1 MEFKDFLCLLVRII
15 LSEKIGHRGLRSKN
29 RLSGSFWFRF
39 SMVGF
44 YNGLMTMVWIHYN
57 LLWGFVAIFYI
68 LATWFGN
75 MESHNAQKDFFN
87 YISTHFSNLPIWKF
101 HKKMKLKTFLVNE
114 LFFPTKLTLQRKI
127 LTSCVNEKYSQNDN
141 QYKKMWKRAI
151 STESVGICDYT
162 HQNFLLKKSI
172 NIIYSAEYEELSS
185 FVIFIAFVWETGF

>member
-1 MEFKDFLCLLVRII
+1 M
-15 LSEKIGHRGLRSKN
+15 SEKIGHRGLRSKN

-87 YISTHFSNLPIWKF
+87 YISTHFSNLKIPQKNETENFSRKWVVF
-101 HKKMKLKTFLVNE
+101 PHKINTPEENPYKL
-114 LFFPTKLTLQRKI
+114 
-127 LTSCVNEKYSQNDN
+127 C
-141 QYKKMWKRAI
+141 
-151 STESVGICDYT
+151 
-162 HQNFLLKKSI
+162 
-172 NIIYSAEYEELSS
+172 
-185 FVIFIAFVWETGF
+185 